1 MMNFGPLSNHSLN
14 NNMTTSPQL
23 HIPSNS
29 NDTPPIPDT
38 NKYMLQFIYLHATDF
53 RKGPILI
60 HKPGKYILQV
70 SVQDIDWSDQQS
82 THDYLEAIMIKCN
95 NVEIDLNGNSL
106 SFSETMLALNPEI
119 ALIRVD
125 PKLSHVYI
133 KISNGTLGRSAYGV
147 IIPNTQNARIMN
159 VNFRSFSRAA
169 VVLPGCR
176 TPLLD
181 NTVFSS
187 HDHVIKTTPLY
198 EIFVRSVLLG
208 EIVLG
213 YFQETVG
220 GDHKYIKEL
229 ENIVTNAR
237 NTLSMGCQEGSDTF
251 DMFVGEND
259 CSYDECAAVVIG
271 VTKMRPASTTGK
283 FNKVRVENFLN
294 RRKEWKGIS
303 VNGSLPLRDCLGY
316 LIPWEGV
323 SGDSQVHKTL
333 VDLQLALVACLIGL
347 STPSTRPWNQETDEV
362 TQVTD
367 LDFRGLPLYGAPLIQ
382 LNKADALHSNDLEIN
397 NIDFSNSDTRQ
408 QWIIGIQGTSG
419 VTFEKLQLKSLTCN
433 KDIDIIHINDDVHK
447 LNIPSAQINNVI
459 SKDASISI
467 VSIDTVY
474 SSDLRFDDLSWS
486 NFKSPYVIQ
495 PVHHNNENG
504 TPMSFH
510 INATGAEIQEQKTVD
525 STKEKPP
532 GITFPPVVRP
542 HNLLG
547 TFNSRH

>member
-1 MMNFGPLSNHSLN
+1 MMNFGALSNHSLN
-14 NNMTTSPQL
+14 NNMTTTPTF
-23 HIPSNS
+23 NS
-29 NDTPPIPDT
+29 NDNPPSQPDT

-82 THDYLEAIMIKCN
+82 SHDYLEAIMIKCN
-95 NVEIDLNGNSL
+95 NVEIDLNGNTL

-133 KISNGTLGRSAYGV
+133 KISNGTLGRTAYGV
-147 IIPNTQNARIMN
+147 AISNTQNARIMN
-159 VNFRSFSRAA
+159 VTFRSFSRSAA
-169 VVLPGCR
+169 VLPGCR
-176 TPLLD
+176 TPLFD
-181 NTVFSS
+181 NVVFTS

-198 EIFVRSVLLG
+198 ECFVRNVLLG

-213 YFQETVG
+213 YFQETMG

-229 ENIVTNAR
+229 ESFVTNAR
-237 NTLSMGCQEGSDTF
+237 NTLSMGCQEGSETF
-251 DMFVGEND
+251 EFFVSDND
-259 CSYDECAAVVIG
+259 CSYDECAAIVIG

-283 FNKVRVENFLN
+283 LSKVRIENFLN

-303 VNGSLPLRDCLGY
+303 VNGSLPLRDALGY
-316 LIPWEGV
+316 LIPWESV
-323 SGDSQVHKTL
+323 ANNNDISVFKVL
-333 VDLQLALVACLIGL
+333 ADLQLSLVACLIGL
-347 STPSTRPWNQETDEV
+347 STPSTRPWIETDELTEV
-362 TQVTD
+362 CD
-367 LDFRGLPLYGAPLIQ
+367 LDFRGLPLYGAPFIELT
-382 LNKADALHSNDLEIN
+382 KADALNSNDLEIS
-397 NIDFSNSDTRQ
+397 NIDFSGSDTRQ
-408 QWIIGIQGTSG
+408 QWIIGIENTTGITLDK
-419 VTFEKLQLKSLTCN
+419 FRLKSLKCN

-447 LNIPSAQINNVI
+447 LNVPSALIEDVS

-467 VSIDTVY
+467 VSIDTIY
-474 SSDLRFDDLSWS
+474 SSDLRFDDMSWS
-486 NFKSPYVIQ
+486 DLKSPYVIQ
-495 PVHHNNENG
+495 PIHHNNNNG
-504 TPMSFH
+504 HPISFH
-510 INATGAEIQEQKTVD
+510 INAKETESVDQKTND
-525 STKEKPP
+525 PTKEKPP